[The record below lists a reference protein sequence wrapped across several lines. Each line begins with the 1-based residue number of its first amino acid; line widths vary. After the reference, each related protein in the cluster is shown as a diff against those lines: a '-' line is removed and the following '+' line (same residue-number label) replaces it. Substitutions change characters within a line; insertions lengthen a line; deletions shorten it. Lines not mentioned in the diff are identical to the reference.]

1 MQEKKKFISIIIC
14 LFAVTIVFWGLWCI
28 RAYAWVSYK
37 DVVVKVLG
45 SILIG
50 LATAMI
56 VCGYLL
62 FRFARPSYLM
72 AGRKKKML
80 IAMGSI
86 LIVMIVNFGMLYQ
99 LKDFGYTMS
108 QVVEILEKES
118 EGGNYYFQIRDSED
132 DSIIKFS
139 CDKKTY
145 QLIRTDGTRYSVQ
158 YRKLTFGKKKATLGY
173 LDVNRGVKKN

>member
-1 MQEKKKFISIIIC
+1 MQEKKKFISFIIG
-14 LFAVTIVFWGLWCI
+14 LFAVTILFWGFWCI

-37 DVVVKVLG
+37 DVLVKVLG

-99 LKDFGYTMS
+99 LKNFGYTMS
-108 QVVEILEKES
+108 QVVEVLEKES

-145 QLIRTDGTRYSVQ
+145 QLIQTDGTRYSIQ

-173 LDVNRGVKKN
+173 LDVNREIEKK